1 VREELVPSKQRSP
14 LETMASGTAHELNNI
29 LYPILIYTN
38 MLLDKAEAGSEES
51 SDLNEILDCAHRA
64 ENLMSKICMYS
75 GRIDSDKTSC
85 DLVDLV
91 TGVMKSIREKQ
102 PQTVRFEAKIC
113 DDKMPVFVDAAQV
126 TEILAHLCTNAV
138 EAIGDTG
145 DIKLSLEPAMLE
157 AFECFD
163 GSTLSG
169 EHARLTV
176 TDNGIGMHQATLAR
190 IFDPFFTTHTQ
201 ATGLGLSVVTGLV
214 RCHAGGISVYSKP
227 DVGTSIE
234 IYLPLVEGEIEK

>member
-1 VREELVPSKQRSP
+1 
-14 LETMASGTAHELNNI
+14 MASGTAHELNNI

-38 MLLDKAEAGSEES
+38 MLLDKAEAGSEEF

-64 ENLMSKICMYS
+64 EDLMSKICMYS
-75 GRIDSDKTSC
+75 GRIESDKKSC
-85 DLVDLV
+85 DLVDVV
-91 TGVMKSIREKQ
+91 TGALKSIRANQ
-102 PQTVRFEAKIC
+102 PQAVRIEDQIY

-126 TEILAHLCTNAV
+126 TEMLAHLCTNAV
-138 EAIGDTG
+138 QAVGDTG
-145 DIKLSLEPAMLE
+145 DIKISLEPAMLD

-176 TDNGIGMHQATLAR
+176 TDNGVGMHQATLAR

-201 ATGLGLSVVTGLV
+201 ATGLGLSIVTGLV
-214 RCHAGGISVYSKP
+214 RCHAGGIGVYSKP

-234 IYLPLVEGEIEK
+234 IYLPLAEGAAEK

>member
-1 VREELVPSKQRSP
+1 MREELISSKQRSP

-38 MLLDKAEAGSEES
+38 MLLDKAEAGSEEF

-64 ENLMSKICMYS
+64 EDLMAKICMYS
-75 GRIDSDKTSC
+75 GRIESDKKNC
-85 DLVDLV
+85 NLVDVV
-91 TGVMKSIREKQ
+91 TGALKSIRENQ
-102 PQTVRFEAKIC
+102 PQAVNIEAKIC
-113 DDKMPVFVDAAQV
+113 ADKMPVSVDAAQV

-145 DIKLSLEPAMLE
+145 DIKICLEPASLE

-163 GSTLSG
+163 GSVLSG

-176 TDNGIGMHQATLAR
+176 TDNGVGMHQATLAR

-234 IYLPLVEGEIEK
+234 IYLPLVEGVLEK

>member
-1 VREELVPSKQRSP
+1 
-14 LETMASGTAHELNNI
+14 MASGTAHELNNI

-38 MLLDKAEAGSEES
+38 MLLDKAEAGSEEF

-64 ENLMSKICMYS
+64 EDLMSKICMYS
-75 GRIDSDKTSC
+75 GRIESDKKSC
-85 DLVDLV
+85 DLVDVV
-91 TGVMKSIREKQ
+91 TGALKSIRENQ
-102 PQTVRFEAKIC
+102 PKAVNFEEQIC
-113 DDKMPVFVDAAQV
+113 ADKMPVLVDAAQV

-138 EAIGDTG
+138 EASGGEG
-145 DIKLSLEPAMLE
+145 DIKIGLESSKLE

-176 TDNGIGMHQATLAR
+176 TDDGVGMHQATLAR

-214 RCHAGGISVYSKP
+214 RCHAGGIGVYSKP
-227 DVGTSIE
+227 DIGTSIE
-234 IYLPLVEGEIEK
+234 VYLPLAEGALEK